1 MKQNQNDGCNRIRE
15 HFFSFLVFFFLSKPG
30 TRSYPQC
37 NSTSDS
43 SVWGFYEDL
52 KAYLKPICFRD
63 AEWGLFTA
71 DDYLRLMDNDNKRFL
86 KMDDV

>member
-1 MKQNQNDGCNRIRE
+1 MKQNQNYGCNRIRE

-52 KAYLKPICFRD
+52 KAYLKPNS
-63 AEWGLFTA
+63 E
-71 DDYLRLMDNDNKRFL
+71 DYLQPMITFL
-86 KMDDV
+86 SWITTIRDS